1 MTTDTNTTTTTVTSD
16 QPPWVLLE
24 QGRLYTF
31 EYTGRNKERK
41 TKIARFQRLV
51 VGNSSDFEGTWRQ
64 AYLQCLDM
72 VEKLDR
78 SYILSGIDMDTLR
91 EVETWEVPA
100 LLHKVEQSNRN
111 S

>member
-1 MTTDTNTTTTTVTSD
+1 MTDNKFTPITTSD

-31 EYTGRNKERK
+31 DYTGRNKERK

-51 VGNSSDFEGTWRQ
+51 VGNSGDFEGRH

-78 SYILSGIDMDTLR
+78 SYILSGIDMDSLR
-91 EVETWEVPA
+91 EVEAWEVPA

-111 S
+111 T